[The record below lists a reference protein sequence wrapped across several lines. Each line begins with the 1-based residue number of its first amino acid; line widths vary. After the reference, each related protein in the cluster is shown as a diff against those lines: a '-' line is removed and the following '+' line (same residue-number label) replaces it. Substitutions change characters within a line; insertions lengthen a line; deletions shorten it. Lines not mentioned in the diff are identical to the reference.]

1 MLGASWRTKMK
12 NLLLLVLVLLFANG
26 AYAQGADPSPSQTS
40 APATSRFEI
49 IQSPLAAKWT
59 FLLDKYTGRVQQL
72 VKTKDD
78 GTAWE
83 SMKMIELPKA
93 PLEPKVRYQ
102 IFTSGLA
109 ARHTFLLNVETGQS
123 WILSTFKDDKLGDV
137 TGWSPF
143 DN

>member
-1 MLGASWRTKMK
+1 MK
-12 NLLLLVLVLLFANG
+12 KSILVLLILVAARSAN
-26 AYAQGADPSPSQTS
+26 AQGADPSPSQTS

-72 VKTKDD
+72 LKTKDD

-83 SMKMIELPKA
+83 SMIAVGLPKA
-93 PLEPKVRYQ
+93 TLESKVRYQ

-123 WILSTFKDDKLGDV
+123 WVLTTFKDDKLGDV

-143 DN
+143 EY

>member
-1 MLGASWRTKMK
+1 M
-12 NLLLLVLVLLFANG
+12 LVLLILVSASS
-26 AYAQGADPSPSQTS
+26 AYAQSADPSPSQTS

-83 SMKMIELPKA
+83 SMLVIGLPKA
-93 PLEPKVRYQ
+93 ALDPKVRYQ

-109 ARHTFLLNVETGQS
+109 ARHTFLLNVDTGQS
-123 WILSTFKDDKLGDV
+123 WVLTTFKDEKSGDV

>member
-1 MLGASWRTKMK
+1 MNKLI
-12 NLLLLVLVLLFANG
+12 LVLLILVSASC
-26 AYAQGADPSPSQTS
+26 AYAQGADPSPVQTS

-49 IQSPLAAKWT
+49 IQSPLAAIWT

-78 GTAWE
+78 DNAWE
-83 SMKMIELPKA
+83 SMMVIGLPKA
-93 PLEPKVRYQ
+93 SLEPKVRYQ

-123 WILSTFKDDKLGDV
+123 WVLTTFKDEKLGDV

-143 DN
+143 EN